1 MATILYTK
9 LLETALDKVHDSDQ
23 LPTTGEALAELLRC
37 RGQLGAGTFPRL
49 GSGGVVGNVT
59 DQLAYDIALIGL
71 ARCLGIDCDL
81 HNFGPPQHE
90 RALLEGTLAAQ
101 GICLDNFDEQA
112 QPKWRKQ

>member
-37 RGQLGAGTFPRL
+37 RGQLGAGTSPRL

-112 QPKWRKQ
+112 QPKWGKQ